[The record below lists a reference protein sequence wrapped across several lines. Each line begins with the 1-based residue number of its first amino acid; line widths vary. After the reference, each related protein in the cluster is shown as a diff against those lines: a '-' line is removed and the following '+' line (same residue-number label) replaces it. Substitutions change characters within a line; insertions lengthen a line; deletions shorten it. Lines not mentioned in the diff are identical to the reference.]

1 MKYIYLISFLCFLS
15 SLSFTHQAKA
25 QERGHIKGLIQDEQ
39 GIPAANVNIRIS
51 SGPIVSI
58 EPGVPSVPNSPV
70 ISSIS
75 SPRKSDQNGAFAFQN
90 LPYGE
95 YQLIFTR
102 VGFQL
107 YTLSVS
113 INEAQKE
120 IEMKITLKSSDDQ
133 LQEVVVMGRKKQ
145 SYVNT
150 KSFIGSKIESKITEI
165 PQTISVVT
173 KELMEDKQAF
183 IITDVVADL
192 PGVTQFSAYDDLTIR
207 GFRNGNE
214 SGFRLVNGL
223 RSGYGY
229 GTSYFRVPLT
239 LNLES
244 VEILKGPGAALFGD
258 ISPGGTVNMNT
269 KKPLED
275 RRHSI
280 AVAAGSFNTI
290 RTMMD
295 FTGPLDEEKKILYRL
310 NLGHETTNTFRDI
323 NARKSFMIAPTFT
336 FRPTENTTINAEINY
351 SNFDGYLDRGM
362 GIRGGDFYALKRSFT
377 LSQPS
382 DYFKVNDI
390 SLNASLNHRINDKLS
405 FNANYMK
412 FIYAENLSEHRTL
425 NTFADAPLNT
435 IMNMRYIQK
444 QTKEFTDNVSAYLH
458 YKGGAKDFKYDVV
471 AGLDYVGY
479 ETDKGGHQ
487 WEARS
492 QTIDGKV
499 VPLRFDLSNPTY
511 ELRNPALYN
520 RLPLAQFFVDYL
532 NSSYQTTGIF
542 IQNRIRWREKL
553 NILFGLR
560 YENYGDQRK
569 FEGASYEKVK
579 QSVFLPRIGLT
590 YAINQQFNYF
600 VSYSQGFIPINPQFV
615 RNPENYGR
623 TEPFKSQTSYQVETG
638 LKTEF
643 FNQRLF
649 SSISFYHIERQ
660 NMLVNTGQIADNGN
674 PIYRQNGRVKSQGLE
689 FDLKGNLFPFL
700 NISANYAFN
709 LTEVMESDLKLEK
722 GMVNANA
729 PKHLAALWT
738 KYTQRDG
745 ALQGLGIGIGGQYV
759 GKKRMENTVQH
770 IQSGELEWKFWPSY
784 FIANAAVYYKLD
796 KMTFSINA
804 NNLFDKYYFVGG
816 FDYTRAFPGSPRNLM
831 TAIKYTF

>member
-1 MKYIYLISFLCFLS
+1 MKNIWFIPTTICFVASFALS
-15 SLSFTHQAKA
+15 QQLQA
-25 QERGHIKGLIQDEQ
+25 QEPGTIKGLLTDEQ
-39 GIPAANVNIRIS
+39 GSPASNINIRLS
-51 SGPIVSI
+51 TPAGS
-58 EPGVPSVPNSPV
+58 
-70 ISSIS
+70 
-75 SPRKSDQNGAFAFQN
+75 RKSDHNGAFQFNN
-90 LPYGE
+90 LSLGQ
-95 YQLIFTR
+95 YQLIFTGIGYQPDT
-102 VGFQL
+102 VL
-107 YTLSVS
+107 LTLS
-113 INEAQKE
+113 EMQKE
-120 IEMKITLKSSDDQ
+120 IDLKLRLKSSEDR

-150 KSFIGSKIESKITEI
+150 RSFIGSKIESKITEI

-183 IITDVVADL
+183 LITDVVADL

-229 GTSYFRVPLT
+229 GTSYFRIPLT

-244 VEILKGPGAALFGD
+244 IEILKGPGAALFGD
-258 ISPGGTVNMNT
+258 ISPGGTVNLNT
-269 KKPLED
+269 KKPLEE

-280 AVAAGSFNTI
+280 SIAAGSFNTI
-290 RTMMD
+290 RSMLD
-295 FTGPLDEEKKILYRL
+295 FTGNLDEEKKILYRL
-310 NLGHETTNTFRDI
+310 NVGHEATNTFRDM
-323 NARKSFMIAPTFT
+323 NARKSLMIAPTFT
-336 FRPTENTTINAEINY
+336 FRPTANTTINAELNY

-362 GIRGGDFYALKRSFT
+362 GIRSGNFYGLKRSFS

-390 SLNASLNHRINDKLS
+390 SLNASLNHRINDQFS
-405 FNANYMK
+405 INANYMK

-435 IMNMRYIQK
+435 VMNMRYIQK
-444 QTKEFTDNVSAYLH
+444 QTKEFTDNASAYLH
-458 YKGGAKDFKYDVV
+458 YKGKIKDFGYDIVT
-471 AGLDYVGY
+471 GLDYVQY

-487 WEARS
+487 WEART
-492 QTIDGKV
+492 QTIEGKV
-499 VPLRFDLSNPTY
+499 VPLQFDLNNPTY
-511 ELRNPALYN
+511 ELRNTALYN

-532 NSSYQTTGIF
+532 NSSYQTKGVF
-542 IQNRIRWREKL
+542 VQNRIRWKDKL
-553 NILFGLR
+553 NLLLGLR
-560 YENYGDQRK
+560 YESYGDQRK
-569 FEGASYEKVK
+569 FEGANYEKVK

-590 YAINQQFNYF
+590 YALNHQFNYF
-600 VSYSQGFIPINPQFV
+600 ASYSQGFIPINPMFV

-623 TEPFKSQTSYQVETG
+623 TAAFKSQTSYQIETG

-643 FNQRLF
+643 FNQRVF
-649 SSISFYHIERQ
+649 SSLSFYHIERQ
-660 NMLVNTGQIADNGN
+660 NMLVNTGQITENGN

-689 FDLKGNLFPFL
+689 FDIKGNLFPFL

-709 LTEVMESDLKLEK
+709 LTEVMESDLKIEK

-729 PKHLAALWT
+729 PKHLAAIWT
-738 KYTQRDG
+738 KYSQHDG
-745 ALQGLGIGIGGQYV
+745 ALRGLGIGIGGQYV
-759 GKKRMENTVQH
+759 GKKRMENTVQN
-770 IQSGELEWKFWPSY
+770 IQTGELEWNFWPSY
-784 FIANAAVYYKLD
+784 VLANAALYYKLD
-796 KMTFSINA
+796 KMSFSINA

-816 FDYTRAFPGSPRNLM
+816 FDYTRAFPGSPRNFM